1 MARSTALVLLGVS
14 LAPGCYKDQVQL
26 QPLGGKPLR
35 FAQVDQRLYRG
46 GQPSEAQL
54 EELKAM
60 GVTTIISLR
69 REERDVTAAEEQTA
83 RRLGL
88 KFLHFPFYGVFG
100 ASRPFLER
108 ILAEMRAPENGVVY
122 VHCKRGRDR
131 TSLLVA
137 LHLVIDGGWTP
148 SDAWQHAVLDF
159 GYQSTF
165 WYREIGASFDRMVRA
180 HAHDAR
186 FVGGVQS
193 PRRAPAELAT
203 AQAP

>member
-1 MARSTALVLLGVS
+1 MVRSTALVLLGVG
-14 LAPGCYKDQVQL
+14 LAPRWVQAESL
-26 QPLGGKPLR
+26 NGKPLR
-35 FAQVDQRLYRG
+35 FARVEERLYRG

-54 EELKAM
+54 QELKAV

-69 REERDVTAAEEQTA
+69 REDSDVTAEEERTA
-83 RRLGL
+83 HRLGL

-122 VHCKRGRDR
+122 IHCKRGRDR

-137 LHLVIDGGWTP
+137 LHLVIDHGWAP
-148 SDAWQHAVLDF
+148 GDAWQHAVLDF

-165 WYREIGASFDRMVRA
+165 WYREIGATFDRMARA
-180 HAHDAR
+180 YGRGDAQPAR
-186 FVGGVQS
+186 
-193 PRRAPAELAT
+193 PDRAAESEF
-203 AQAP
+203 PM